1 MADHFLTKS
10 QINIGDCLSVGGTL
24 ALESHGALHQILAER
39 VSPAA
44 AAIFAE
50 PLINRGNDVAGAT
63 ISWYTDMSGEGV
75 PLASLDEAAQSR
87 IGAILSREFRA
98 MRALL
103 DDPEDGPL
111 VAAALHVL
119 GSPGGDIW
127 VVDNNPV
134 VINWGMTPEGAR
146 NDLGARTA
154 HFGATMGRF
163 LPLSVAPP
171 LSEEER
177 RSRREQIGGQTE
189 ENTGPKTEPA
199 PVAAAI
205 APAAAAAAIAPAA
218 MAGEA
223 GTATGDPEPQKVEA
237 RRSVPLIAWLPLL
250 ILLLIALGML
260 IWLLLPG
267 TRIFPNHGGR
277 AVQTEQALALA
288 RDVNAGLEARRDALR
303 AALDGAMCEID
314 GTLIMPDGFTMDGI
328 LPPVAGNPA
337 DAPGMA
343 APASATPVMPP
354 NPERVVVPAESGA
367 VNGAIRDA
375 SLLDLIE
382 TRTVMVVADGARD
395 SSTGSGFFI
404 APDLVVTN
412 FHVIEGMDPNGL
424 FVTNKALG
432 ALRQAQLVKYLGPF
446 ETTGADFALLR
457 ISGVRSDHFTL
468 LNSRDSLKLQSVV
481 SAGYPGDLLET
492 DAAFWSL
499 QSGDAGAVPEL
510 SVTDGT
516 VITEQALSASTH
528 TVVHSAPISQGNSG
542 GPLVDMCG
550 RVVGVNTFV
559 RQGDLRNLNF
569 ALSTGDLLA
578 FLADTGA
585 SITSDS
591 EVCEPQLLRTVAPPR
606 VADAADAPIQAD
618 GN

>member
-10 QINIGDCLSVGGTL
+10 QIDLGDCLSVGGTL
-24 ALESHGALHQILAER
+24 ALESHGALHQILTER

-44 AAIFAE
+44 AALFAE

-63 ISWYTDMSGEGV
+63 ISWYVDVPGEGT
-75 PLASLDEAAQSR
+75 PLAGLDEAIRSR

-119 GSPGGDIW
+119 GSPAGDIW
-127 VVDNNPV
+127 VVNNNPV
-134 VINWGMTPEGAR
+134 IINWGMTPKNIR
-146 NDLGARTA
+146 DDLAARTA

-171 LSEEER
+171 LNEEER
-177 RSRREQIGGQTE
+177 RNRREHIGGAAE
-189 ENTGPKTEPA
+189 EKAEPMSEA
-199 PVAAAI
+199 VPAAAVAI
-205 APAAAAAAIAPAA
+205 PAAAAAVGAA
-218 MAGEA
+218 AAADDTDRATSDREPRRTGE
-223 GTATGDPEPQKVEA
+223 
-237 RRSVPLIAWLPLL
+237 RRPVPLIAWLPLL
-250 ILLLIALGML
+250 ILLLVALATL

-267 TRIFPNHGGR
+267 TRIFPDNTIR
-277 AVQTEQALALA
+277 AAQTQEALTLA
-288 RDVNAGLEARRDALR
+288 REVNAGLEARRNTLR
-303 AALDGAMCEID
+303 TALDGAMCEID
-314 GTLIMPDGFTMDGI
+314 GTLVMPDGFTMDGI
-328 LPPVAGNPA
+328 LPPVMGNPA
-337 DAPGMA
+337 DAPGMP

-354 NPERVVVPAESGA
+354 NPERVVVPAESGMID
-367 VNGAIRDA
+367 GATGDV

-404 APDLVVTN
+404 GPDLVVTN
-412 FHVIEGMDPNGL
+412 FHVIEGMDPGNL

-432 ALRQAQLVKYLGPF
+432 TLRQAQLVKYLGPF
-446 ETTGADFALLR
+446 EATGADFALLR
-457 ISGVRSDHFTL
+457 VSGVRNDHFTL

-499 QSGDAGAVPEL
+499 RNGDAGAVPEL

-569 ALSTGDLLA
+569 ALSTSDLLA
-578 FLADTGA
+578 FLSDTGA
-585 SITSDS
+585 SITSAS
-591 EVCEPQLLRTVAPPR
+591 EVCEPQLLRTIAPPR
-606 VADAADAPIQAD
+606 VADAQTAPVDTGAI
-618 GN
+618 